1 MGICIPL
8 LLSNITAFKLL
19 LKFSDMDHQH
29 STVSPEVTFEHHT
42 SDAEFKKRVRK
53 TTILLSVLTVI
64 ELAIGLAIYNIH
76 KGENPSELLILMFKG
91 VVCILTLAKA
101 YYIVSVF
108 MHLGDEIRNM
118 IMTIVV
124 PLLLFVWFII
134 AFIYEG
140 NSYKN
145 LRNTYDK
152 HFKESTM
159 PAEHHSH
166 SAEAPEEKKSGK
178 E

>member
-1 MGICIPL
+1 MQHP
-8 LLSNITAFKLL
+8 AFEE
-19 LKFSDMDHQH
+19 
-29 STVSPEVTFEHHT
+29 VSYHHHT
-42 SDAEFKKRVRK
+42 DDAVFKKRIRK
-53 TTILLSVLTVI
+53 TTILLSVITVI
-64 ELAIGLAIYNIH
+64 ELGIGLTIYGLH
-76 KGENPSELLILMFKG
+76 KGDVNRDFLILVFKG

-124 PLLLFVWFII
+124 PLMLFIWFIT
-134 AFIYEG
+134 AFIWEG

-145 LRNTYDK
+145 LRNKYDK

-159 PAEHHSH
+159 PAKKGEHK
-166 SAEAPEEKKSGK
+166 EVVPGVKSGK